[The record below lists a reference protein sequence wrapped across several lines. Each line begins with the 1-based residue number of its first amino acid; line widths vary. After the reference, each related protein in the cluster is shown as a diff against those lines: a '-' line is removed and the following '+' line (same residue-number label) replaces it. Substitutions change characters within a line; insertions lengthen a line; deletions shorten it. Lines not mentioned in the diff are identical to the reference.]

1 MLLLPA
7 ARDKLGLLLT
17 LYCQAGTSQPHSSPG
32 NSLLPQQGMGFSRQ
46 GFFLPLY
53 AAAKQ
58 QMRVFF
64 CLRLGRARFSLQNA
78 LRQGM
83 ESQTCISFENSCFK
97 MDLRT
102 AKMPCGQQSTVHGYW
117 VALDAEDSWHVE
129 EPAWFSQQ
137 SLQSPP

>member
-17 LYCQAGTSQPHSSPG
+17 LYCQAGTSQPHGSPG

-58 QMRVFF
+58 PAASDWGEPGFHCR
-64 CLRLGRARFSLQNA
+64 
-78 LRQGM
+78 
-83 ESQTCISFENSCFK
+83 
-97 MDLRT
+97 
-102 AKMPCGQQSTVHGYW
+102 MP
-117 VALDAEDSWHVE
+117 
-129 EPAWFSQQ
+129 
-137 SLQSPP
+137 